1 MVRYVH
7 ALTLCVL
14 GATSI
19 ACADVQT
26 VPTTD
31 PAALAAAL
39 PTNGL
44 TLVSMRI
51 RNGQPG
57 QFGTYTGFILPPV
70 TIRDGIVLSSGN
82 VAQIGPLMEV
92 HDPNYDPAS
101 PPPQVNSIMTPD
113 PDLSGGTAEFNDYG
127 SIHNNIHN
135 FQGSYDVAS
144 LEIVFD
150 LDEDAQVQFDFIFG
164 TVEFPIYTNS
174 FTDAFLVFL
183 DGTLEQNQ
191 ICFDS
196 NGDPVQVGSSF
207 AGLETT
213 ADVNT
218 AFADPHALI
227 HHLTTTT
234 DTLSSGRHTLIFEVG
249 DVNDHILD
257 SVAFITNLRTGQGDP
272 GTDPSDDCRADADS
286 DGVVA
291 IADIFYFLNDWFEHS
306 PDANFNGG
314 VLDITDIFDF
324 LNAWFA
330 GC

>member
-1 MVRYVH
+1 MTRFSQALVIAMLAAVPMVR
-7 ALTLCVL
+7 
-14 GATSI
+14 
-19 ACADVQT
+19 ADVVT

-31 PAALAAAL
+31 PAALTAGL
-39 PTNGL
+39 PSNGL
-44 TLVSMRI
+44 TVVSMRI

-57 QFGTYTGFILPPV
+57 QFGTFTGFSLPPV

-82 VAQIGPLMEV
+82 VAQIGPMMEV
-92 HDPNYDPAS
+92 QDPNYDPAS
-101 PPPQVNSIMTPD
+101 PPPQVSSVMTPD
-113 PDLSGGTAEFNDYG
+113 PDQSGGTSEFDVYG
-127 SIHNNIHN
+127 DAHNHIQN
-135 FQGSYDVAS
+135 FQQSFDVAS
-144 LEIVFD
+144 LEVVFD
-150 LDEDAQVQFDFIFG
+150 LAEDSQVQFDFVFG
-164 TVEFPIYTNS
+164 SVEFPFYTS
-174 FTDAFLVFL
+174 GFTDAFLVFL
-183 DGTLEQNQ
+183 DGTREQDQ
-191 ICFDS
+191 ICFDT

-218 AFADPHALI
+218 AFANPHALI

-234 DTLSSGRHTLIFEVG
+234 DRLDAGRHTLIFEVG

-257 SVAFITNLRTGQGDP
+257 SVAFITNLRTGVGTP

-286 DGVVA
+286 DGVLSVN
-291 IADIFYFLNDWFEHS
+291 DIFYFLNDWFEQS

-314 VLDITDIFDF
+314 GFDITDIFDF